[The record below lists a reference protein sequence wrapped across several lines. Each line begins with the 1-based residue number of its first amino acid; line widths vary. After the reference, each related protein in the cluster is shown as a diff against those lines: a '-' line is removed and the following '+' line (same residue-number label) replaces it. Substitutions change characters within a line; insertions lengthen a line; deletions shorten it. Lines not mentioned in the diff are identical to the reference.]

1 MIAGNSKDVFFRYLL
16 PRYFAHGLLF
26 SIFTLI
32 IGFVWGTIL
41 LGLIVLGALI
51 GLIIG
56 FLILCFIFG
65 AVNTF
70 LMDRI
75 WNVGVD
81 ENWKSLL
88 VHGFAL
94 SIAFLVVSIPSF
106 IISLYAPSWPTT
118 MVLFII
124 YCFIDGYVAKT
135 IGGYWKEE
143 GNLREANLTSESPPA
158 TERAPMELGLT
169 AKLAVLLVTALA
181 GAGFT
186 IGLLLLLWSLLG
198 GYYSEFLLF
207 LTGFSG
213 VVTLIGVIILSLTK
227 G

>member
-1 MIAGNSKDVFFRYLL
+1 MVEENSKESLLRYLL
-16 PRYFAHGLLF
+16 PRYFVHGLLF
-26 SIFTLI
+26 SIFGLI
-32 IGFVWGTIL
+32 IGIVLIIIL
-41 LGLIVLGALI
+41 LGLFVFGALI

-56 FLILCFIFG
+56 LILLFLVFG

-75 WNVGVD
+75 WNIQVN

-94 SIAFLVVSIPSF
+94 VIAFLVVSIPSF
-106 IISLYAPSWPTT
+106 IISLYAASLPTT
-118 MVLFII
+118 IVLFII
-124 YCFIDGYVAKT
+124 YCLIDGYVAKAV
-135 IGGYWKEE
+135 GSYW
-143 GNLREANLTSESPPA
+143 REKGALGEADLVSGRSRA
-158 TERAPMELGLT
+158 TARAPIQLGFT
-169 AKLAVLLVTALA
+169 ATLIVLLITALA
-181 GAGFT
+181 GTGFA

-198 GYYSEFLLF
+198 GLLPEFLLF

-213 VVTLIGVIILSLTK
+213 LVTLIGVIILSLSK